1 MAERSRL
8 CVNYVIPRLQGG
20 TPVQH
25 VHPLGLPMP
34 VLVLEFG
41 TVPVHDV
48 VHKDFQFPGRKQS
61 GTPGEISPH
70 YLYHV
75 VLAHLDLV
83 CRELAEVYYPEK
95 S

>member
-1 MAERSRL
+1 
-8 CVNYVIPRLQGG
+8 
-20 TPVQH
+20 
-25 VHPLGLPMP
+25 MP
-34 VLVLEFG
+34 VLVLEFD